1 MKKREQLS
9 KWAVGVLG
17 VVCLVLL
24 VNLVRSFRQ
33 VRAGAARAAGSVTVA
48 AGKTQA
54 RSEAPAGV
62 SGLSRY
68 DPGLNLELLKKV
80 QSRPWSPVGRD
91 PFSFQSPTA
100 PQPTASAAP
109 QAAAQAPAPPA
120 PPPPAPLKAVGYSDM
135 PGGVREAYVSYED
148 QVYSVQ
154 EGDTIAG
161 KFKVLKVS
169 PTQVEVEDASSKEK
183 VKLPITQ

>member
-9 KWAVGVLG
+9 KLAVGVLG
-17 VVCLVLL
+17 VVCLVIL

-33 VRAGAARAAGSVTVA
+33 ARVGTAKATGTVA
-48 AGKTQA
+48 VATGKTRAQSGA
-54 RSEAPAGV
+54 SAVAGE
-62 SGLSRY
+62 LSRY
-68 DPGLNLELLKKV
+68 DPELNLSLLKKL
-80 QSRPWSPVGRD
+80 QSQPLSPIGRD
-91 PFSFQSPTA
+91 PFAFESSA
-100 PQPTASAAP
+100 PPRPAASEAP
-109 QAAAQAPAPPA
+109 LAAAAA
-120 PPPPAPLKAVGYSDM
+120 PPPPPPLKAMGYADM

-154 EGDTIAG
+154 EGDTIAS

-183 VKLPITQ
+183 LKLPIAP

>member
-33 VRAGAARAAGSVTVA
+33 VRAGTARAAGSVTVA

-54 RSEAPAGV
+54 RSASPAGV

-68 DPGLNLELLKKV
+68 DPELNLELLKKL
-80 QSRPWSPVGRD
+80 QSRPLSLIGRD
-91 PFSFQSPTA
+91 PFAFQSPTP
-100 PQPTASAAP
+100 PQPPASAAP
-109 QAAAQAPAPPA
+109 QAPAPPA
-120 PPPPAPLKAVGYSDM
+120 PPPPPPLKAMGYADM

-154 EGDTIAG
+154 EGDTIAN

-183 VKLPITQ
+183 LKLPIAP

>member
-9 KWAVGVLG
+9 KLAVGVLG
-17 VVCLVLL
+17 VVCLVIL

-33 VRAGAARAAGSVTVA
+33 ARVGTAKATGTVA
-48 AGKTQA
+48 VATGKTRAQSGA
-54 RSEAPAGV
+54 SAVAGE
-62 SGLSRY
+62 LSRY
-68 DPGLNLELLKKV
+68 DPELNLSLLKKL
-80 QSRPWSPVGRD
+80 QSQPLSPIGRD
-91 PFSFQSPTA
+91 PFAFESSA
-100 PQPTASAAP
+100 PPRPAASAAP
-109 QAAAQAPAPPA
+109 QAPAPALPA
-120 PPPPAPLKAVGYSDM
+120 PPPPPPLKAMGYADM

-154 EGDTIAG
+154 EGDTIAN

-183 VKLPITQ
+183 LNLPIAQ

>member
-33 VRAGAARAAGSVTVA
+33 VRAGTARAAGSVTVA

-54 RSEAPAGV
+54 RSSSPAGV

-68 DPGLNLELLKKV
+68 DPELNLELLKKL
-80 QSRPWSPVGRD
+80 QSRPLLPIGRD
-91 PFSFQSPTA
+91 PFAFESPA
-100 PQPTASAAP
+100 PPRAAASPAP
-109 QAAAQAPAPPA
+109 QAAAPA
-120 PPPPAPLKAVGYSDM
+120 PPPPPPLKAMGYADM

-154 EGDTIAG
+154 EGDTIAN

-183 VKLPITQ
+183 LKLPIAP

>member
-1 MKKREQLS
+1 MKRREQLT

-17 VVCLVLL
+17 VVCLVLF
-24 VNLVRSFRQ
+24 VNLVRGFKQ
-33 VRAGAARAAGSVTVA
+33 ARAGTSGTASPAGVAART
-48 AGKTQA
+48 TQA
-54 RSEAPAGV
+54 RNEAPAGV

-68 DPGLNLELLKKV
+68 DPELNLELLKKV
-80 QSRPWSPVGRD
+80 QSRSLSPVGRD
-91 PFSFQSPTA
+91 PFVFQSPTPPRPA
-100 PQPTASAAP
+100 GSAAP
-109 QAAAQAPAPPA
+109 QAAPEAPA
-120 PPPPAPLKAVGYSDM
+120 PPPPSPLKAMGYSEM

-154 EGDTIAG
+154 EGDTIAS

-183 VKLPITQ
+183 LKLPITQ

>member
-9 KWAVGVLG
+9 KLAVGVLG
-17 VVCLVLL
+17 VVCLVIL

-33 VRAGAARAAGSVTVA
+33 ARVGTAKATGTVA
-48 AGKTQA
+48 VATGKTRAQSGA
-54 RSEAPAGV
+54 SAVAGE
-62 SGLSRY
+62 LSRY
-68 DPGLNLELLKKV
+68 DPELNLSLLKKL
-80 QSRPWSPVGRD
+80 QSQPLSPIGRD
-91 PFSFQSPTA
+91 PFAFESSA
-100 PQPTASAAP
+100 PPRPAASEAP
-109 QAAAQAPAPPA
+109 QAAAAA
-120 PPPPAPLKAVGYSDM
+120 PPPPPPLKAMGYADM

-154 EGDTIAG
+154 EGDTIAN

-183 VKLPITQ
+183 LKLPIAQ

>member
-24 VNLVRSFRQ
+24 VNLVRGFKQ
-33 VRAGAARAAGSVTVA
+33 ARAGTSGAISPAAVAAR
-48 AGKTQA
+48 KTQA

-62 SGLSRY
+62 GGLSRY
-68 DPGLNLELLKKV
+68 DPELNLELLKKL
-80 QSRPWSPVGRD
+80 QSRPLSPLGRD
-91 PFSFQSPTA
+91 PFAFESPSPPRPA
-100 PQPTASAAP
+100 ASAAP
-109 QAAAQAPAPPA
+109 QGPAPAPPA
-120 PPPPAPLKAVGYSDM
+120 PPPPPPLKAMGYADM

-154 EGDTIAG
+154 EGDTIAS

-183 VKLPITQ
+183 LKLPIAP

>member
-1 MKKREQLS
+1 MKKREQLTN
-9 KWAVGVLG
+9 WAVGVLG

-24 VNLVRSFRQ
+24 VNLVRGFRQ
-33 VRAGAARAAGSVTVA
+33 ARARTSGVTSPAAVA
-48 AGKTQA
+48 TRKTQA

-148 QVYSVQ
+148 QVYSVH
-154 EGDTIAG
+154 EGDTIAD

-183 VKLPITQ
+183 LKLPIAQ